1 MIHVCFALNDAMG
14 RYSKFVGTATL
25 SIFDNTK
32 SDVTIHI
39 LHDNTLTP
47 DNRDK
52 FILVAKR
59 YRQRVKFYNV
69 AEICAERLETLRSAL
84 SETFKAQYSDAAI
97 YRFLI
102 PQIFSTNIDKIIYLD
117 ADIIVNMDIAELWCI
132 KLDDKPL
139 AALPVFMQ
147 NADKQTGLNR
157 AKKMFALC
165 RDGLIAADD
174 YFNSG
179 VLLMNLNA
187 FRAEAATVTD
197 GIKFIAA
204 HPEYKFFDQDVLNY
218 CFASRAVKLPVK
230 FNRGVRYER
239 LEGDGKLAKKIYH
252 YVGQNPAWSFGLDM
266 NDVFNRLWMEYF
278 LKSPWFDVDSIGRL
292 YAGVERLHVG
302 LKSAM
307 ANVSAIVSGKTR
319 AFFTLPENVEA
330 TRELFTVKADEEII
344 LATSEASIKKL
355 LDAMQQA
362 CSKKVFFIMMQGF
375 PFDVLTRAGFVQN
388 QDFLDGW
395 EFLSEAQGV
404 PLNSHQIL
412 KAM

>member
-1 MIHVCFALNDAMG
+1 MIHVCLALHDKTG
-14 RYSKFVGTATL
+14 RYSKFAGTTML
-25 SIFDNTK
+25 SIFANTK
-32 SDVTIHI
+32 SDVTIH
-39 LHDNTLTP
+39 LLCDDTLTP

-52 FILVAKR
+52 FIQTAKR
-59 YRQRVKFYNV
+59 HRQRVKFYNV
-69 AEICAERLETLRSAL
+69 AEICAEALARLRSGL

-102 PQIFSTNIDKIIYLD
+102 PQIFPTNLGKIIYLD
-117 ADIIVNMDIAELWCI
+117 ADIIVNLDIAELWRVE
-132 KLDDKPL
+132 LADKPL

-147 NADKQTGLNR
+147 NADAQTGLAR

-165 RDGLIAADD
+165 RDGIVAAND

-187 FRAEAATVTD
+187 FRAEAELTAD
-197 GIKFIAA
+197 AIKFIAA

-218 CFASRAVKLPVK
+218 CFASRAIKLPVK

-239 LEGDGKLAKKIYH
+239 LEGDGKPARKIYH

-266 NDVFNRLWMEYF
+266 RDAFNRLWMEYF
-278 LKSPWFDVDSIGRL
+278 MRTPWFDVESMGRL
-292 YAGVERLHVG
+292 YEGVERLHVG

-307 ANVSAIVSGKTR
+307 ANISAIVSGKTR
-319 AFFTLPENVEA
+319 AFFTLPENAAA
-330 TRELFTVKADEEII
+330 TRELFSVKADEELIP
-344 LATSEASIKKL
+344 AESEASLQKL
-355 LDAMQQA
+355 LDAMNV
-362 CSKKVFFIMMQGF
+362 SRGRKVFFIVVQNF
-375 PFDVLTRAGFVQN
+375 PLKILTEAGFVQN
-388 QDFLDGW
+388 RDFLDGF

>member
-1 MIHVCFALNDAMG
+1 MIHVCFALNDATG

-52 FILVAKR
+52 FIQVAKR
-59 YRQRVKFYNV
+59 YCQRVKFYNV
-69 AEICAERLETLRSAL
+69 AAICAEGFANLRGAL

-102 PQIFSTNIDKIIYLD
+102 PQIFSTNVDTVIYLD
-117 ADIIVNMDIAELWCI
+117 ADIIVNLDIAELWRI

-165 RDGLIAADD
+165 KDGLVQADD

-179 VLLMNLNA
+179 VLLMNLNV
-187 FRAEAATVTD
+187 FRAEAATVTNA
-197 GIKFIAA
+197 IKFIAA
-204 HPEYKFFDQDVLNY
+204 HPQYRFFDQDVLNY
-218 CFASRAVKLPVK
+218 CFATRAVKLPVK

-239 LEGDGKLAKKIYH
+239 LEGDGVLAKKIYH

-266 NDVFNRLWMEYF
+266 NDAFNRLWMEYF

-330 TRELFTVKADEEII
+330 TQELFSVKADEEII
-344 LATSEASIKKL
+344 PADSEASIKKL
-355 LDAMQQA
+355 LDAMQRYRG
-362 CSKKVFFIMMQGF
+362 KKVFFIMVSGF
-375 PFDVLTRAGFVQN
+375 PFDVLTRAGFIQN
-388 QDFLDGW
+388 KDFLDGW

-404 PLNSHQIL
+404 PLNSHRLL

>member
-1 MIHVCFALNDAMG
+1 MIHVCLALHDKTG

-39 LHDNTLTP
+39 LCDDTLTP

-52 FILVAKR
+52 FIQVAKH

-69 AEICAERLETLRSAL
+69 AELCAEGLAKLRGAL

-102 PQIFSTNIDKIIYLD
+102 PQIFPTNIDKVIYLD
-117 ADIIVNMDIAELWCI
+117 ADIIVNLDIAELWRI

-165 RDGLIAADD
+165 RDGLVKADD

-179 VLLMNLNA
+179 VLLMNLNV

-197 GIKFIAA
+197 AIKFVAA
-204 HPEYKFFDQDVLNY
+204 HPKYKFFDQDVLNY

-266 NDVFNRLWMEYF
+266 NDVFNRLWMEYY
-278 LKSPWFDVDSIGRL
+278 LKSPWFDVEAMGRL
-292 YAGVERLHVG
+292 YKGVEQLHIG

-307 ANVSAIVSGKTR
+307 ANISAIVSGKTR

-330 TRELFTVKADEEII
+330 TRETFYVNRDEEII
-344 LATSEASIKKL
+344 LADNQDALQKL
-355 LDAMQQA
+355 LDAMKK
-362 CSKKVFFIMMQGF
+362 SRGKKVFFIMVQGF
-375 PFDVLTRAGFVQN
+375 PFDMLTKAGFVQN
-388 QDFLDGW
+388 RDFLDGW

-404 PLNSHQIL
+404 PFNSHQIL